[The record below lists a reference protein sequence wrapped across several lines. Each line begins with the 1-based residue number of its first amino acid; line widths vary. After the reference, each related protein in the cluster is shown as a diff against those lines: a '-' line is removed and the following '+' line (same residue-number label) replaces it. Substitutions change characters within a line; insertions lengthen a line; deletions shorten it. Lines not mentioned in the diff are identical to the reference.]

1 MMQTV
6 IDDSPKP
13 TKPKGQEPLDIE
25 QLFSLYADDVLRV
38 CCVYLGKRSLAED
51 AFQDVFVK
59 VCCRA
64 ESFRGETPVRFWL
77 LAIARN
83 VYRDYLR
90 SSWLSRVI
98 SYEEWTERKVLDG
111 SYSNRRK
118 AVRSDTQENSI
129 INRLD
134 KDSPLLHAV
143 YGLPPR
149 YKDVILLRYYF
160 DLNNQEIA
168 EQLKITESTVRSRLF
183 RARKKLSPF
192 MEREEIPHVQR

>member
-13 TKPKGQEPLDIE
+13 TKPKPKPKEPLDIE

-83 VYRDYLR
+83 VCRDYLR

-118 AVRSDTQENSI
+118 AVR
-129 INRLD
+129 
-134 KDSPLLHAV
+134 
-143 YGLPPR
+143 
-149 YKDVILLRYYF
+149 
-160 DLNNQEIA
+160 
-168 EQLKITESTVRSRLF
+168 
-183 RARKKLSPF
+183 
-192 MEREEIPHVQR
+192 

>member
-1 MMQTV
+1 MMQAG
-6 IDDSPKP
+6 IDNSPKP
-13 TKPKGQEPLDIE
+13 SQSQPQEPLDIE

-38 CCVYLGKRSLAED
+38 CSVYLGKRSLAED
-51 AFQDVFVK
+51 AFQDVFMK

-83 VYRDYLR
+83 VCRDYLR
-90 SSWLSRVI
+90 SSWLSRVV
-98 SYEEWTERKVLDG
+98 SYEEWTERKVLSG

-118 AVRSDTQENSI
+118 DVRSDTQENTI

-192 MEREEIPHVQR
+192 MEREEIHHVQR

>member
-83 VYRDYLR
+83 VCRDYLR

-183 RARKKLSPF
+183 RARKMLSPF